1 MPVPIDAKLLKSV
14 IEDRFGSVD
23 DFAVHWEGLRQC
35 RGSARDRNTIYRWL
49 NNGIPSRIDNLFGIC
64 GALDIDPITL
74 LPWGPD
80 FIERQFAKER
90 LRIQLNPSRR
100 TDLAPFDAIFLP
112 GVHWPRNEVADCFYG
127 RSWTVKVCD
136 HTPLDVSS
144 VYAAFELS
152 VDADIAIPLAFH
164 FAWRR
169 TDARD
174 QMWRPYGSVVRY
186 SDRILLVSESGDF
199 QSVRVENPADSTI
212 IETFYGAGPAKFKI
226 ASIHSFNLSVQ
237 VPSQALGAL
246 RFKA

>member
-1 MPVPIDAKLLKSV
+1 VPVPIDAKLLKSV
-14 IEDRFGSVD
+14 IEGRFGSVD

-49 NNGIPSRIDNLFGIC
+49 NNGIPSRVDNLFGIC

-74 LPWGPD
+74 LPWGQD

-100 TDLAPFDAIFLP
+100 TDLAPFDEVFLP
-112 GVHWPRNEVADCFYG
+112 GVHWPRNEVANCFYG

-136 HTPLDVSS
+136 HTPPAVSS
-144 VYAAFELS
+144 VYAAFELN
-152 VDADIAIPLAFH
+152 VDVDITIPLAFH

-186 SDRILLVSESGDF
+186 SDRILLISESGDF
-199 QSVRVENPADSTI
+199 QSVRVENPADPTI
-212 IETFYGAGPAKFKI
+212 VETFYGEGPAKFKI

-237 VPSQALGAL
+237 VPSQASGVL
-246 RFKA
+246 RFNA